1 MTTTADSLQEEFF
14 SSNGK
19 LYVNFNQE
27 QFADEEGTVMYK
39 METLEVD
46 DKRNAPSIIKQWKL
60 DNIIVTLE
68 DGETRFYAN
77 SQSRSDISDAISLA
91 EEMGATS
98 ESTTTWKTPDGFKT
112 VTLAQLKKAKRL
124 GLEAKASIIGVI

>member
-14 SSNGK
+14 NSNGK

-27 QFADEEGTVMYK
+27 EFTDEEGKVMYK

-60 DNIIVTLE
+60 DNIIVTL
-68 DGETRFYAN
+68 DDNETRFYAN

-98 ESTTTWKTPDGFKT
+98 ESTTTWKTPDGLKT
-112 VTLAQLKKAKRL
+112 VTLAQLKQAKRL
-124 GLEAKASIIGVI
+124 GLEAKANIIGVI

>member
-27 QFADEEGTVMYK
+27 QFTDEEGTVMYK

-46 DKRNAPSIIKQWKL
+46 DKRNVPSIIKQWKL
-60 DNIIVTLE
+60 DNIIVTL
-68 DGETRFYAN
+68 DDNETRFYAN

-112 VTLAQLKKAKRL
+112 VTLSQLKQAKRL
-124 GLEAKASIIGVI
+124 GLEAKASIIGVV

>member
-14 SSNGK
+14 NSNGK

-27 QFADEEGTVMYK
+27 QFTDEEGTVMYK
-39 METLEVD
+39 METLKVD
-46 DKRNAPSIIKQWKL
+46 DKRKAPSIIKQWKL
-60 DNIIVTLE
+60 DNIIVTL
-68 DGETRFYAN
+68 DDNETRFYAN

-91 EEMGATS
+91 EDMGATA

-112 VTLAQLKKAKRL
+112 VTLAQLKQAKRL